1 MSLAAPRQALAALLF
16 LYREAL
22 QVDLQWVDGI
32 VRAKQAQRLPVVL
45 TRAEVARLWDQ
56 IPQASRRGLVLRLL
70 YGTGMRLTE
79 GLRLRAQDVAVAALD
94 HIGDLQRGVGEWRT
108 LALSLQAQVK
118 HQADCRESELV
129 TLLKDILH
137 CSDVFAS
144 FRPDLHARLLD
155 FGRRLKAQEPKD
167 DFPDDYEV

>member
-1 MSLAAPRQALAALLF
+1 MSGAEQALAALRRVAAMPTGLCAPF
-16 LYREAL
+16 
-22 QVDLQWVDGI
+22 
-32 VRAKQAQRLPVVL
+32 AQN
-45 TRAEVARLWDQ
+45 
-56 IPQASRRGLVLRLL
+56 
-70 YGTGMRLTE
+70 
-79 GLRLRAQDVAVAALD
+79 VAVAALD
-94 HIGDLQRGVGEWRT
+94 HIGDLRRGVEEWRT

-155 FGRRLKAQEPKD
+155 FGRRLKAQEPRD

>member
-1 MSLAAPRQALAALLF
+1 MSGAEQALHSLRLELLELPPTHRVLKAMERLAQYMEKVNDLEKGLDEWRSIALAA
-16 LYREAL
+16 
-22 QVDLQWVDGI
+22 
-32 VRAKQAQRLPVVL
+32 
-45 TRAEVARLWDQ
+45 
-56 IPQASRRGLVLRLL
+56 
-70 YGTGMRLTE
+70 
-79 GLRLRAQDVAVAALD
+79 
-94 HIGDLQRGVGEWRT
+94 
-108 LALSLQAQVK
+108 QAQVK

-137 CSDVFAS
+137 CSDVFAT

>member
-1 MSLAAPRQALAALLF
+1 MSAALRQDLD
-16 LYREAL
+16 EA
-22 QVDLQWVDGI
+22 
-32 VRAKQAQRLPVVL
+32 RK
-45 TRAEVARLWDQ
+45 
-56 IPQASRRGLVLRLL
+56 GL
-70 YGTGMRLTE
+70 
-79 GLRLRAQDVAVAALD
+79 A
-94 HIGDLQRGVGEWRT
+94 EWRK

-137 CSDVFAS
+137 CSDVFAT

-155 FGRRLKAQEPKD
+155 FGRRLKAQEPED